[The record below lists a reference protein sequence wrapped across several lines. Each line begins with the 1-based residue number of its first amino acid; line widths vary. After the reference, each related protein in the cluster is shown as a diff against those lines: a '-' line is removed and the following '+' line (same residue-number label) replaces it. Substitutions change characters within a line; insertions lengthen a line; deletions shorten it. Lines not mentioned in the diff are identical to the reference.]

1 MKRFV
6 YDETD
11 SLFVILLVVFF
22 LPSHLSIHLLSFLAL
37 SMCHSSLEAPSS
49 CITDSIHIP
58 SVLRSSMHFS
68 FFFSCVFRLQVGST
82 SAVLP
87 SNGAISEIVQV

>member
-1 MKRFV
+1 MNRFV

-22 LPSHLSIHLLSFLAL
+22 LVPPHLSIHLLSFLAL

-49 CITDSIHIP
+49 CITDSIHTP

-68 FFFSCVFRLQVGST
+68 SFLLRALFSASGFYIGST
-82 SAVLP
+82 VKSM
-87 SNGAISEIVQV
+87 E